1 MTTSLISA
9 LGMGLA
15 AMVVLICSNVAIS
28 ALRKVIPDSVRIPC
42 YIVVIAA
49 FVTLVQ
55 MVMHAYLPELYEM
68 LGVYLALI
76 VVNCIILGR
85 AEMFARNH
93 GIVDSALDGLGMG
106 LGFTAALLAM
116 ALIRECLGVG
126 TFAGIEIPVLSDFA
140 VPGLAMAPG
149 GFLVFGI
156 MIAVVNKL
164 TDGDKKNDTV
174 DTIASLISIGIAVVL
189 EYVNYCSLAW
199 VFHKK
204 EQNAFK
210 STCDGA
216 VIYFQNWKTLLANV
230 GKILGI
236 TVLSL
241 IVICLPLIVG
251 GAFVFIGV
259 EPIALFCEAIDAAFE
274 LELGT
279 VGMMSAVVIGI
290 MLWSGLHGAFVK
302 PYIMVS
308 VMRGYIAAGEAN
320 PPKVDIYGKLSDM
333 SKSFKKALG
342 KAQESGEVMA

>member
-1 MTTSLISA
+1 MKQNKLATVLNGIVKENPVFVLVLGTCPTLAMTTSLISA

-116 ALIRECLGVG
+116 ALIRECLGAG

-140 VPGLAMAPG
+140 IPGLAMAPG

-164 TDGDKKNDTV
+164 TDGKAIKK
-174 DTIASLISIGIAVVL
+174 
-189 EYVNYCSLAW
+189 
-199 VFHKK
+199 
-204 EQNAFK
+204 
-210 STCDGA
+210 
-216 VIYFQNWKTLLANV
+216 
-230 GKILGI
+230 
-236 TVLSL
+236 
-241 IVICLPLIVG
+241 
-251 GAFVFIGV
+251 
-259 EPIALFCEAIDAAFE
+259 
-274 LELGT
+274 
-279 VGMMSAVVIGI
+279 
-290 MLWSGLHGAFVK
+290 
-302 PYIMVS
+302 
-308 VMRGYIAAGEAN
+308 
-320 PPKVDIYGKLSDM
+320 
-333 SKSFKKALG
+333 KSFGCEGCPSAGVCHSACGEDANNPKA
-342 KAQESGEVMA
+342 